1 MFPLTCWNDC
11 LYNACC
17 FRGIPKH
24 LRCMSDDRKALGGE
38 RRAGSAKDLET
49 GIELGSRERSCAVC
63 RRTNCEAI
71 GANDM
76 TTCSRCI
83 IFCLMRHRKK
93 RRKLECATLFH
104 AAISAGFKTHGG
116 AYTSSILSFSAWLAL
131 RNNSSL
137 FLQRL
142 SACFLQKRLTCL
154 HFTWC
159 ENVKR
164 LSRNAIWIWFQSTYE

>member
-1 MFPLTCWNDC
+1 M
-11 LYNACC
+11 
-17 FRGIPKH
+17 
-24 LRCMSDDRKALGGE
+24 RCMSDDRKALGGE

-49 GIELGSRERSCAVC
+49 GIELRSRERSCAVC

-83 IFCLMRHRKK
+83 IFRLMRHRQK

-116 AYTSSILSFSAWLAL
+116 AYTSSILSFSA
-131 RNNSSL
+131 
-137 FLQRL
+137 
-142 SACFLQKRLTCL
+142 
-154 HFTWC
+154 
-159 ENVKR
+159 
-164 LSRNAIWIWFQSTYE
+164 